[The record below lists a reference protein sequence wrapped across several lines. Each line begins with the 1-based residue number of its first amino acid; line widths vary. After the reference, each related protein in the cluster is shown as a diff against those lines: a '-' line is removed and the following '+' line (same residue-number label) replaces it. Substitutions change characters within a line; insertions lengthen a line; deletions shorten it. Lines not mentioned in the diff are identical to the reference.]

1 MKYRMVRNLVPNG
14 NRLRGDAEISGRDGE
29 EEGLGIEV

>member
-1 MKYRMVRNLVPNG
+1 MVRNPVPDG
-14 NRLRGDAEISGRDGE
+14 KLRGDAEIPGRDGE